1 MKNRTTERR
10 LGWKEFLLSLFM
22 IVVVWATRDLLGIG
36 SRPTGTPESDPAGVV
51 RVLFTNPRAQ
61 GTSTNTGGLDEDL
74 AALIDG
80 SQRSIDVAVFDF
92 ELANVADALVRAEQ
106 RGVQVR
112 LVTDSDYEEELGP
125 ETLRAAGVPV
135 VTDDRDAFMHNKF
148 VVVDGNQVWTGSWN
162 LTEAGT
168 YRHNNNVLVIQSTKM
183 AENFTAEF
191 EEMFED
197 GTFGPTSSDKVPYP
211 YLDLNGIQVE
221 TIFESEGNARERII
235 DLIEDADNSI
245 LFMSFVLTDNDIAK
259 TIIARHRAGVPVA
272 GVIES
277 RNTGDMGSDFEAL
290 RQAGVD
296 VLADGNPY
304 LLHHKVIIL
313 DGSIVI
319 AGSYNFSA
327 SAADNNDENVLIL
340 HSPEVAV
347 RYVEEFNSVYD
358 TAKAAAASN

>member
-1 MKNRTTERR
+1 MNQRTNERR

-22 IVVVWATRDLLGIG
+22 IVVVWATGDLLGIG
-36 SRPTGTPESDPAGVV
+36 SRHTGTPESDPAGGV
-51 RVLFTNPRAQ
+51 RVLFTNPKAQ
-61 GTSTNTGGLDEDL
+61 GSSTNTGGLDEEL
-74 AALIDG
+74 VALIDG
-80 SQRSIDVAVFDF
+80 SQKSVDVAAFDF
-92 ELANVADALVRAEQ
+92 ELANVADALVRADQ

-125 ETLRAAGVPV
+125 VTLRAEGIAV

-148 VVVDGNQVWTGSWN
+148 VVIDGYQVWTGSWN
-162 LTEAGT
+162 LTENGA
-168 YRHNNNVLVIQSTKM
+168 YRHNNNVIVIQSTKM

-197 GTFGPTSSDKVPYP
+197 GAFGASSPDTVPYP
-211 YLDLNGIQVE
+211 YLDLNGIQIE
-221 TIFESEGNARERII
+221 TFFESEGNVRERII
-235 DLIEDADNSI
+235 DLIEDADDSV
-245 LFMSFVLTDNDIAK
+245 LFMSFVLTDNDIARA
-259 TIIARHRAGVPVA
+259 IVAQHRASVRVA

-277 RNTGDMGSDFEAL
+277 RNIGDTGSDFAAL
-290 RQAGVD
+290 QQAGVD
-296 VLADGNPY
+296 VLVDGNPY

-319 AGSYNFSA
+319 TGSYNFSA

-347 RYVEEFNSVYD
+347 RYVEEFSSVYN
-358 TAKAAAASN
+358 TADAAAGN

>member
-1 MKNRTTERR
+1 MNNRTNERR

-22 IVVVWATRDLLGIG
+22 IVVVWATGDLLGIG
-36 SRPTGTPESDPAGVV
+36 SRPPGTPETDPAGVV

-61 GTSTNTGGLDEDL
+61 DSSTNTGGPDEEL
-74 AALIDG
+74 VALIDE
-80 SQRSIDVAVFDF
+80 SQKSIDVAAFDF
-92 ELANVADALVRAEQ
+92 ELANVADALVRANQ

-112 LVTDSDYEEELGP
+112 LVTDSDYAEELGP

-135 VTDDRDAFMHNKF
+135 VPDDRDACMHNNC
-148 VVVDGNQVWTGSWN
+148 VVIDGYQVLSGSST
-162 LTEAGT
+162 LTENGA
-168 YRHNNNVLVIQSTKM
+168 YRHNNNVVVIQSTKM
-183 AENFTAEF
+183 AENFTTEF

-197 GTFGPTSSDKVPYP
+197 RAFGVTSPDSVPYP
-211 YLDLNGIQVE
+211 YLDLNGIQIE

-235 DLIEDADNSI
+235 DLIEDAEESV
-245 LFMSFVLTDNDIAK
+245 LFMSFVLTDNDIARA
-259 TIIARHRAGVPVA
+259 IAAQHRAGVRVA

-277 RNTGDMGSDFEAL
+277 RNTGDTGSDFDAL
-290 RQAGVD
+290 RQTGID
-296 VLADGNPY
+296 ILADGNPY

-319 AGSYNFSA
+319 TGSYNFSA
-327 SAADNNDENVLIL
+327 SAADNNDENVLVI

-358 TAKAAAASN
+358 TAEAAAAGN

>member
-1 MKNRTTERR
+1 MNNRTNERR

-22 IVVVWATRDLLGIG
+22 IVVVWATGDLLGIG
-36 SRPTGTPESDPAGVV
+36 SRHAGTPESDPAGVV
-51 RVLFTNPRAQ
+51 RVLFTSPRAQ
-61 GTSTNTGGLDEDL
+61 GSSANTGGLDEEL
-74 AALIDG
+74 AALIDEAQK
-80 SQRSIDVAVFDF
+80 SVDVAAFDF
-92 ELANVADALVRAEQ
+92 ELANVADALVHANQ
-106 RGVQVR
+106 RGVRVR

-125 ETLRAAGVPV
+125 ATLRAAGVPV
-135 VTDDRDAFMHNKF
+135 VPDDRDAFMHNKF
-148 VVVDGNQVWTGSWN
+148 VVIDGYEVWTGSWN
-162 LTEAGT
+162 LTEDGT
-168 YRHNNNVLVIQSTKM
+168 YRHNNNVVVIQSTKM

-197 GTFGPTSSDKVPYP
+197 GAFGPTSPDGVPYP
-211 YLDLNGIQVE
+211 WLDLNGIQIE
-221 TIFESEGNARERII
+221 TIFESEENARERII

-259 TIIARHRAGVPVA
+259 AVFARHRAGVRVA

-277 RNTGDMGSDFEAL
+277 RNTADTGSDFAAL

-327 SAADNNDENVLIL
+327 GAADNNDENVLII

-347 RYVEEFNSVYD
+347 RYVEEFNSVHSI
-358 TAKAAAASN
+358 AEEAAAGN

>member
-1 MKNRTTERR
+1 MNNRTNERR
-10 LGWKEFLLSLFM
+10 LGWKEFLLSLFL
-22 IVVVWATRDLLGIG
+22 IVVVWATGDLLGIG
-36 SRPTGTPESDPAGVV
+36 IRPTGTPESDPAGVV

-61 GTSTNTGGLDEDL
+61 SSSTNTGGLDEEL
-74 AALIDG
+74 AALIDE
-80 SQRSIDVAVFDF
+80 SQVSVDVAAFDF
-92 ELANVADALVRAEQ
+92 ELAKVADALVRAQQ

-112 LVTDSDYEEELGP
+112 LVTDSDYEEALGP
-125 ETLRAAGVPV
+125 ATLRAAGVPF

-148 VVVDGNQVWTGSWN
+148 VVIDGHQVWTGSWN
-162 LTEAGT
+162 LTENGT

-183 AENFTAEF
+183 AKNFTAEF

-197 GTFGPTSSDKVPYP
+197 GAFGPTSPDSIPYP
-211 YLDLNGIQVE
+211 YLDLNGIQIE

-235 DLIEDADNSI
+235 DLIKDADNSI
-245 LFMSFVLTDNDIAK
+245 LFMSFVLTDNDITKA
-259 TIIARHRAGVPVA
+259 IIARHRAGVRVA

-277 RNTGDMGSDFEAL
+277 GNIGDAGSDLEAL

-319 AGSYNFSA
+319 TGSYNFSA
-327 SAADNNDENVLIL
+327 SAAENNDENVLIL

-347 RYVEEFNSVYD
+347 RYVEEFDSVYS
-358 TAKAAAASN
+358 TAEATAASH

>member
-1 MKNRTTERR
+1 MNNRTNKRR

-36 SRPTGTPESDPAGVV
+36 IRPAGSPESDPAGVV

-61 GTSTNTGGLDEDL
+61 GPGTNTGGLDEEL
-74 AALIDG
+74 AALIDA
-80 SQRSIDVAVFDF
+80 SQKSVDVAAFNF
-92 ELANVADALVRAEQ
+92 ELSNVADALVRAEQ

-148 VVVDGNQVWTGSWN
+148 VVIDGYQVWTGSWN
-162 LTEAGT
+162 LTENGA
-168 YRHNNNVLVIQSTKM
+168 YRHNNNVVVIQSTKM
-183 AENFTAEF
+183 AKNFTAEF

-197 GTFGPTSSDKVPYP
+197 KAFGPTSPDSLPYP
-211 YLDLNGIQVE
+211 YLDLNGIQIE

-235 DLIEDADNSI
+235 DLIEDADNSV

-259 TIIARHRAGVPVA
+259 AIVARHRAGVHVA

-277 RNTGDMGSDFEAL
+277 RNAGDTGSDFEAL

-304 LLHHKVIIL
+304 LLHHKIIIL

-347 RYVEEFNSVYD
+347 RYVEEFNGVYSI
-358 TAKAAAASN
+358 AEAVAAGN

>member
-1 MKNRTTERR
+1 MNNRTNERR

-22 IVVVWATRDLLGIG
+22 IVVVWATGDLLGIG
-36 SRPTGTPESDPAGVV
+36 SRTTGTPEPDPAGVV

-61 GTSTNTGGLDEDL
+61 GSSANTGGLDEEL
-74 AALIDG
+74 VALIDEAQK
-80 SQRSIDVAVFDF
+80 SVDVAAFDF

-148 VVVDGNQVWTGSWN
+148 IVIDGYQVWTGSWN
-162 LTEAGT
+162 FTENGA
-168 YRHNNNVLVIQSTKM
+168 YRHNNNVIVIQSPKI

-197 GTFGPTSSDKVPYP
+197 GAFGTLSPDSVPYP
-211 YLDLNGIQVE
+211 YLDLNGIQIE

-235 DLIEDADNSI
+235 DLIEDAEDSV

-259 TIIARHRAGVPVA
+259 AIIAQHRAGVRVA

-277 RNTGDMGSDFEAL
+277 RNTGDNGADFAAL

-347 RYVEEFNSVYD
+347 RYVEEFNNVYD
-358 TAKAAAASN
+358 IAEAAAAGN